1 MLSVG
6 QVAVSQP
13 LWDDLIKKWLF
24 ELSLRRAQYTRAA
37 SSPSAIRSVAGGLY
51 SETALRKTGGEATV
65 YPKEQELNFLIASKQ
80 TPQAT
85 QVCLLFPESRGLSH
99 A

>member
-51 SETALRKTGGEATV
+51 SETALRKTGGEVTV

-80 TPQAT
+80 ANAT
-85 QVCLLFPESRGLSH
+85 SNTSLSSFPGE
-99 A
+99 